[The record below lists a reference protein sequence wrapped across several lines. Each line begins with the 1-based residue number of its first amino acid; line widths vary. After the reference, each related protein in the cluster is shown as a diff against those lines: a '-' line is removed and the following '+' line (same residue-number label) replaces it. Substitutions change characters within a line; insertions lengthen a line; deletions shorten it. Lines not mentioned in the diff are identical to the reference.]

1 MTPRFRQA
9 IALTSALL
17 VTVGAPLSAHDLFFR
32 PSSFVLHPGS
42 TAVVDVLNGTFSRSE
57 NAVARERLADLS
69 LVTPAGRTALDRT
82 GWSETDPKSTVA
94 VPAGEPGTYVLG
106 AAVKPRLLSLPG
118 KEFGAYLKEEAL
130 DDVLATRA
138 AQGRLEEPSR
148 ERYSKYV
155 KALLQVGDTPGDAH
169 AAVLGYAAEIVPEQN
184 PYRLRPGDVL
194 TLRCLVDGRP
204 HAGKKVLAGGRRGTS
219 DVRLPALKLT
229 TDAEG
234 RVRLKLTEAGAW
246 YVKFVA
252 MAEVSDAEANY
263 ESKWATLTFGVR

>member
-1 MTPRFRQA
+1 MTSRCGRT
-9 IALTSALL
+9 IALASGL
-17 VTVGAPLSAHDLFFR
+17 VVSTGAPLSAHDLFFR
-32 PSSFVLHPGS
+32 PSTFVVRPGS
-42 TAVVDVLNGTFSRSE
+42 TVVVDVLNGTFSSSE

-69 LVTPAGRTALDRT
+69 LVTPAGRTALDRA
-82 GWSETDPKSTVA
+82 GWSEAHPKSTVP

-118 KEFGAYLKEEAL
+118 KQFGAYLKEEAL
-130 DDVLATRA
+130 DDVLASRA
-138 AQGRLEEPSR
+138 AQGRLDEPSR

-155 KALLQVGDTPGDAH
+155 KALLQVGDRPSDGH

-184 PYRLRPGDVL
+184 PYRLKPGDVL

-204 HAGKKVLAGGRRGTS
+204 YAGRKVLAGGRRGTS
-219 DVRLPALKLT
+219 DLRLPALKLA

-234 RVRLKLTEAGAW
+234 RVRVKLNEPGAW

-252 MAEVSDAEANY
+252 MAEVNDGEANY
-263 ESKWATLTFGVR
+263 ESKWATLTFAVR